1 MCLHLRNLAVLLV
14 TEDVPKLDNAYLIL
28 IVESE
33 RGGFNLWRACQA
45 VYEMLHLV
53 SACITADKRL
63 KASDSPYDVF
73 GVEFF
78 PTFFVIARLLQFRQL
93 RELLSKVHFF

>member
-1 MCLHLRNLAVLLV
+1 M
-14 TEDVPKLDNAYLIL
+14 TEVVPKLDNAYLIL

-33 RGGFNLWRACQA
+33 RGGSNRWHPCQA
-45 VYEMLHLV
+45 LCKMLHLV
-53 SACITADKRL
+53 SACVTTDNRL
-63 KASDSPYDVF
+63 KPRDSPYDIF
-73 GVEFF
+73 GVEVF